1 MITRIAAC
9 FLAVGF
15 LAACETTNTTKRETV
30 RDMTSRYASNQNLS
44 NSNEPPP
51 PAEGPEDADG
61 NLDPTQNPA
70 LVPSPLLRQSAIGS
84 P

>member
-9 FLAVGF
+9 LLAVGF
-15 LAACETTNTTKRETV
+15 LTACETTSTTKRETV
-30 RDMTSRYASNQNLS
+30 RDTTARYANNQS
-44 NSNEPPP
+44 ATKPNEPIPP
-51 PAEGPEDADG
+51 SEGPSDG
-61 NLDPTQNPA
+61 DLDPNQNPA